1 MMNKN
6 RFIVYDEPETRRTV
20 IHDTLN
26 VYSDEYISEEMGAY
40 IGPLIVN
47 NTGNNKHE
55 AVIKDNALEGWH
67 DLRLI
72 NQYNLLAHEVERRI
86 EDKLW
91 TFEEK
96 YDPEN
101 YFINESSASILGG
114 IIPVEGNDLKE
125 WFKKFHNPF
134 CQELDLKLV
143 HVKKLEYIHN
153 DYVKYTLGYTYKD
166 NPHFNELNVDKI
178 NGVKD

>member
-55 AVIKDNALEGWH
+55 AVIRDNALKGWH

-72 NQYNLLAHEVERRI
+72 NQYNLLAQEVERRI

-101 YFINESSASILGG
+101 YFINESSASIRAG
-114 IIPVEGNDLKE
+114 IIPVEGKDLKE
-125 WFKKFHNPF
+125 WFEKYHTHF
-134 CQELDLKLV
+134 CEELDLKLATC
-143 HVKKLEYIHN
+143 VKEEYSHN
-153 DYVKYTLGYTYKD
+153 NNVKYTLGYTYKD
-166 NPHFNELNVDKI
+166 SPYFVELDVDGI
-178 NGVKD
+178 ME